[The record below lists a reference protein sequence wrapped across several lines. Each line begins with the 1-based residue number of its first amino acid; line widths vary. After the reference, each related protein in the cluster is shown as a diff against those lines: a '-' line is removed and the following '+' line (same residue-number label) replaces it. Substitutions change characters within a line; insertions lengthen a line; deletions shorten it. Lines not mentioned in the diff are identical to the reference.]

1 MENLLRICPT
11 SPFATRTFRIMCS
24 SNFSSSSIV
33 TPRSLSLESV
43 QNVWGTRTRF
53 IDRGQRLFSG
63 KKGDGQPRSQ
73 GHLLPWELLLDK
85 FIWCILYQPQYHTYE
100 WILFPDMTNASVET
114 QPTSDHFVSASP
126 FQLKPLLLMTSSPL
140 NDVTTPI
147 LMTSCDFFYSIWC
160 NLGSS
165 IILPSFIAN
174 GSF

>member
-1 MENLLRICPT
+1 
-11 SPFATRTFRIMCS
+11 MCS

-43 QNVWGTRTRF
+43 QNVWGTRARF

-100 WILFPDMTNASVET
+100 WILFPHMKNANVET
-114 QPTSDHFVSASP
+114 QPTLDHSL
-126 FQLKPLLLMTSSPL
+126 FQPHLFTWIPYCWWRHHLWMTLLLPFWWRHVIFFTLFDATWVPL
-140 NDVTTPI
+140 
-147 LMTSCDFFYSIWC
+147 
-160 NLGSS
+160 
-165 IILPSFIAN
+165 
-174 GSF
+174 

>member
-1 MENLLRICPT
+1 
-11 SPFATRTFRIMCS
+11 MCS

-140 NDVTTPI
+140 SDVLLLPFWRRHVT
-147 LMTSCDFFYSIWC
+147 CFYSFWC
-160 NLGSS
+160 NLGPSM
-165 IILPSFIAN
+165 ILPSFITN
-174 GSF
+174 GSFLEFLRQHQPSQPG